1 MHDFLLV
8 FYSDLWSRRNR
19 CRVMSR
25 QTSIH
30 SLQREAG
37 RRVFIEQISIRNA
50 ANCHMYQNFRTFS
63 PQILSTEVS
72 FTFMTRQ

>member
-8 FYSDLWSRRNR
+8 FYSDHWSRRNR

-37 RRVFIEQISIRNA
+37 RRVEQISLRNA
-50 ANCHMYQNFRTFS
+50 AATCIK
-63 PQILSTEVS
+63 ILGL
-72 FTFMTRQ
+72 FLRKF